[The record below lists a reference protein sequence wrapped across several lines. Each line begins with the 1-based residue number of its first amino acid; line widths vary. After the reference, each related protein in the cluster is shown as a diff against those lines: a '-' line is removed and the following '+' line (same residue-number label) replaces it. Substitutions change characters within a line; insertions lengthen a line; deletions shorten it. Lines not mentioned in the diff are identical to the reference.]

1 MLTKSGRTQHCL
13 TLPKTEFDDLMTDS
27 IELKTALAAARAGE
41 EILSTYFADL
51 SSAGIQT
58 KTTDDEYQG
67 IVTQADI
74 EAERAV
80 VAEIQKTFPSHKFL
94 AEEEHASASDAE
106 HLWIIDPLDGTNN
119 FAHGIPHFAVSVAY
133 YKNGQAQCGVVLNP
147 STGDVF
153 ASEAGGGAWW
163 NGNRAAVNQHQV
175 LNETMLA
182 VGFYYDRGAMMKST
196 LNAIDALFEQN
207 IHGIR
212 RFGTAALDIVQ
223 VGLGRF
229 GGYFEYQ
236 LSPWDFAAARL
247 FLEEAGGKI
256 TTCSGNELPLAKTS
270 VLATNTALH
279 SELQKIVSK
288 FADFE

>member
-1 MLTKSGRTQHCL
+1 MNRNPCNSLESQ
-13 TLPKTEFDDLMTDS
+13 
-27 IELKTALAAARAGE
+27 TALAAADAGQQ
-41 EILSTYFADL
+41 ILIKYFADL
-51 SSAGIQT
+51 ASAGIRN

-67 IVTQADI
+67 IVTQADV
-74 EAERAV
+74 EAERAIV
-80 VAEIQKTFPSHKFL
+80 TKIQNTFPGHRFL
-94 AEEEHASASDAE
+94 AEEEHATTLDAE

-133 YKNGQAQCGVVLNP
+133 YRQGIAESGVIMNP

-153 ASEAGGGAWW
+153 AAQQGRGAWW
-163 NGNRAAVNQHQV
+163 NGHSVSVNSHQT
-175 LNETMLA
+175 LAETMLA

-196 LNAIDALFEQN
+196 LKAIDELFEQN

-256 TTCSGNELPLAKTS
+256 TTCSNTALPLAKTS
-270 VLATNTALH
+270 VLASNSILHPALL
-279 SELQKIVSK
+279 EIVSK
-288 FADFE
+288 YADYGTSRD